1 MYKISVPIPNSFSE
15 LNSREEMLAQ
25 LKRFD
30 TERVFLT
37 IGTYELDRSKRV
49 RVMQELTDNCRF
61 FKEQG
66 FEVGAWIW
74 TFWLYGNR
82 AFRSKRSINGVEIED
97 SMCPTDENF
106 VRFAA
111 DYIKEIAECGVD
123 IIQFD
128 DDFRYGSLKGQSTT
142 CLCDGHI
149 AEINR
154 ITGERSTR
162 EELAYHI
169 TNGAK
174 NKYRDAFLKVNG
186 DSFRHFAKEIRR
198 SVNEVNPKIRIS
210 LCSCMSSWDLDGT
223 SARELAYI
231 LAGDTKPL
239 MRLFGAPYTGYKQ
252 SNGLSLQD
260 MIEQERME
268 SAWTRD
274 GEIEMMSEGDVYPRP
289 RSQCAASYLESFDT
303 ALRAAGCTDGILKY
317 GIDYVS
323 NVGYETGYAKFHERN
338 RSIYADI
345 DRIFGDKQ
353 SCGVRVYETMRKIA
367 DMEMPTA
374 VNDSVDV
381 TNLFY
386 SKAARTLAHNTI
398 PTVYEGRGV
407 AGIVFDE
414 NARRL
419 PFEEMGRGLILDIA
433 AAEILTARGVD
444 VGIEKIGQKT
454 GGNKT
459 ELECF
464 ANNGN
469 RILSRGAYFY
479 DLELKDGAE
488 ILSTAQTAIGRVPVS
503 YRYENADGQRFL
515 VLNVNTRQGGD
526 NLLKHYARSEQ
537 YARMIPWLSGE
548 KLPAYTYGHPAMYM
562 QTKKDSAGNMA
573 VGLWNLHADVAIEPV
588 IELDHAYTSIEFV
601 NCSGTLQGDRVFLS
615 DIPAF
620 GFAAFEV
627 RD

>member
-1 MYKISVPIPNSFSE
+1 MYEISVPISNFFSE
-15 LNSREEMLAQ
+15 QGSKEDMLAQ

-30 TERVFLT
+30 TKRVFLSL
-37 IGTYELDRSKRV
+37 GTYELDQSKRD
-49 RVMQELTDNCRF
+49 RVMRELTDNCQF

-66 FEVGAWIW
+66 LEVGAWIW
-74 TFWLYGNR
+74 TFWLYGNT
-82 AFRSKRSINGVEIED
+82 AFRNKRSINGVEIED
-97 SMCPTDENF
+97 FMCPTDENF

-128 DDFRYGSLKGQSTT
+128 DDFRYGFLNGESAS

-154 ITGERSTR
+154 ITGEQSTR

-198 SVNEVNPKIRIS
+198 SVNGVNPKIRIS

-223 SARELAYI
+223 SAREIAHL
-231 LAGDTKPL
+231 LAGQTKPL
-239 MRLFGAPYTGYKQ
+239 LRLIGAPYWAVKQ
-252 SNGLSLQD
+252 SWGNCLQD
-260 MIEQERME
+260 TVELTRME

-274 GEIEMMSEGDVYPRP
+274 GEIEIMAEGDVYPRP
-289 RSQCAASYLESFDT
+289 RSLCPASYLECFDT
-303 ALRAAGCTDGILKY
+303 AVRASGCTDGILKY
-317 GIDYVS
+317 GIDYIS

-345 DRIFGDKQ
+345 DRIFGGKQ
-353 SCGVRVYETMRKIA
+353 SCGVRVYETMRKIS

-374 VNDSVDV
+374 VNDSVDIAH
-381 TNLFY
+381 LFF
-386 SKAARTLAHNTI
+386 SKAARTLAYNTI
-398 PTVYEGRGV
+398 PTVYEGHGV

-419 PFEEMGRGLILDIA
+419 PFEEMGRGLILDVA

-444 VGIEKIGQKT
+444 VGVEKIGQET
-454 GGNKT
+454 GGSKT
-459 ELECF
+459 EIERF
-464 ANNGN
+464 FDNGN
-469 RILSRGAYFY
+469 CIFSRGAYFY
-479 DLELKDGAE
+479 DLQLKQGAE
-488 ILSTAQTAIGRVPVS
+488 ILSTAQTAIGTVPVS

-515 VLNVNTRQGGD
+515 VLNINTRKGSD

-548 KLPAYTYGHPAMYM
+548 KLPAYTYGHPAMYI
-562 QTKKDSAGNMA
+562 QTKKDAQGSMA
-573 VGLWNLHADVAIEPV
+573 VGLWNLHADIAIEPV
-588 IELDHAYTSIEFV
+588 IELDHVYTSVEFI
-601 NCSGTLQGDRVFLS
+601 NCSGTLRGDRVFLS

-627 RD
+627 RV